1 MSTPIKLI
9 TMQLQSGPMT
19 YPPISE
25 TGYGIALLQC
35 EDDTTMVQFDSSS
48 SPQIPI
54 TQLNSIIMQEPFSKL
69 YITNYGQI
77 NATSDPTLSFLII
90 KDPTLQLS
98 TMAPYIS
105 MANALELSRLLL
117 LMGSGS
123 TTRYYL
129 WQVDGTTTTPQT
141 YIDPNQ
147 QYYPDPLIQSFQVL
161 AQPSGIQYSLATSA
175 LVSASDLEAS
185 VQQPISSVYFA
196 PSSSTS
202 IGDLIK
208 TMGYSLVYIPNVTAS
223 GTVTIMINIQQS
235 LTVGQSMSILTGGTQ

>member
-19 YPPISE
+19 YPAINE

-35 EDDTTMVQFDSSS
+35 EDDTTMVQFDSTS

-77 NATSDPTLSFLII
+77 NSTADATLSFLII
-90 KDPTLQLS
+90 KDPKLQLS

-105 MANALELSRLLL
+105 MANALELSRLLM
-117 LMGSGS
+117 LMASGS

-129 WQVDGTTTTPQT
+129 WQINGTTTTPQT

-147 QYYPDPLIQSFQVL
+147 QYYPEPLIQSFQVL
-161 AQPSGIQYSLATSA
+161 SQPSGIQYSLATTA
-175 LVSASDLEAS
+175 LINPSDL
-185 VQQPISSVYFA
+185 VPTLQQPIPSVYFA
-196 PSSSTS
+196 PASSATV
-202 IGDLIK
+202 GNLIK
-208 TMGYSLVYIPNVTAS
+208 AMGYSLVYIPNVTAS

-235 LTVGQSMSILTGGTQ
+235 LTVAQSMAILTGGIE